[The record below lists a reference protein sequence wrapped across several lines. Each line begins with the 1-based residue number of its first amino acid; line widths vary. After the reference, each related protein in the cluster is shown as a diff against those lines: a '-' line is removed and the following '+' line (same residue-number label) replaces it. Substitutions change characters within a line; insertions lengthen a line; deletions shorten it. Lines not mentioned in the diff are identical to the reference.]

1 MAIEANKK
9 VIIQKKNIW
18 YYIKKD
24 YFIYL
29 LMLPGLLYYLIF
41 HYLPMIG
48 VVIAFK
54 DYNPYQGLSGI
65 FTAPWVGLKYFSQ
78 FISSVNFWR
87 LIRNTFTISFAGL
100 IFGFPAPIIL
110 ALLINEIVHK
120 RFKKLVQTVSYLPHF
135 LSTVIVCGIIRNILS
150 TDGGFVN
157 LIIKALGGEPIYF
170 LGESKYFV
178 AIMTISGI
186 WQHVGWNSIIYLAA
200 ITNINPELY
209 ESAHVD
215 GANTF
220 QKMWHITI
228 PGIFP
233 IISIMLIL
241 RVGELLTVGYE
252 KVLLLYSPLI
262 YETADVISTYVYRE
276 GLIGLKYS
284 YTTAINMFVSIVSL
298 VMILTS
304 NYIAKKMGQEGIW

>member
-1 MAIEANKK
+1 
-9 VIIQKKNIW
+9 
-18 YYIKKD
+18 
-24 YFIYL
+24 
-29 LMLPGLLYYLIF
+29 
-41 HYLPMIG
+41 
-48 VVIAFK
+48 
-54 DYNPYQGLSGI
+54 
-65 FTAPWVGLKYFSQ
+65 
-78 FISSVNFWR
+78 
-87 LIRNTFTISFAGL
+87 
-100 IFGFPAPIIL
+100 
-110 ALLINEIVHK
+110 
-120 RFKKLVQTVSYLPHF
+120 
-135 LSTVIVCGIIRNILS
+135 
-150 TDGGFVN
+150 
-157 LIIKALGGEPIYF
+157 
-170 LGESKYFV
+170 
-178 AIMTISGI
+178 MTISGI

-284 YTTAINMFVSIVSL
+284 YTTAINTFVSIVSL
-298 VMILTS
+298 VLILTS
-304 NYIAKKMGQEGIW
+304 NYAAKKMGQEGIW